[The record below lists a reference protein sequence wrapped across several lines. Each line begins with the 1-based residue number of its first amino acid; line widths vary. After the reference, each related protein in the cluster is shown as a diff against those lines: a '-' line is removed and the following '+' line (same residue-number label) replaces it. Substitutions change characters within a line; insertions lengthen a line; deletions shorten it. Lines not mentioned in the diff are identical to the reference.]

1 MINGSATGMAIGL
14 GHPRVAPH
22 PDRARDLDRAE
33 KAVRELLSALGI
45 DSDNEHAQD
54 TPRRVAKAL
63 AEFLTPEPFTATT
76 FPNDGQY
83 DELILV
89 RSIRFSSL
97 CAHHLLPFFGVA
109 HVGYLPGDRIVG
121 LSKLARVVT
130 YFASDLQLQERLT
143 MQIAHW
149 LQDAVGARGAG
160 VVISAEH
167 MCMSLRGARARDAV
181 TVTSCLSGLVRTDPK
196 TRAEFL
202 ALAREPAG
210 GGPAQ

>member
-1 MINGSATGMAIGL
+1 M
-14 GHPRVAPH
+14 
-22 PDRARDLDRAE
+22 RDLGQAE
-33 KAVRELLSALGI
+33 DAVRDLLSALGV
-45 DSDNEHAQD
+45 DVNDEHIQG
-54 TPRRVAKAL
+54 TPRRVAVAL
-63 AEFLTPEPFTATT
+63 AEFLTPEPFVATT
-76 FPNDGQY
+76 FSNDGQY

-97 CAHHLLPFFGVA
+97 CAHHLLPFVGVA

-121 LSKLARVVT
+121 LSKLARMVN

-167 MCMSLRGARARDAV
+167 MCMSLRGARAHDAV

-202 ALAREPAG
+202 ALAREPTLG
-210 GGPAQ
+210 RPTQ